1 MNDVVDYDGNSLYS
15 WQMGTTKTIIP
26 RKVLEKELMEEFK
39 CSYNEIQEALKE
51 IYPERYI

>member
-1 MNDVVDYDGNSLYS
+1 MNDVVDCDGNSLYS